1 MGSEDF
7 SFMLQAKPGAFA
19 RLGQGGAESGCFLHN
34 STYDFND
41 AVIPLGAGYLA
52 ALAERAMPAAAS

>member
-1 MGSEDF
+1 
-7 SFMLQAKPGAFA
+7 MLQAKPGAFA
-19 RLGQGGAESGCFLHN
+19 RLGQGGAEGGCFLHN

-52 ALAERAMPAAAS
+52 ALAERAMPLARQA

>member
-7 SFMLQAKPGAFA
+7 AFMLQARPGAFA
-19 RLGQGGAESGCFLHN
+19 RLGQGGAEEGSFLHN

-41 AVIPLGAGYLA
+41 AVIPLGAGFLA
-52 ALAERAMPAAAS
+52 SLAERAMPLPE